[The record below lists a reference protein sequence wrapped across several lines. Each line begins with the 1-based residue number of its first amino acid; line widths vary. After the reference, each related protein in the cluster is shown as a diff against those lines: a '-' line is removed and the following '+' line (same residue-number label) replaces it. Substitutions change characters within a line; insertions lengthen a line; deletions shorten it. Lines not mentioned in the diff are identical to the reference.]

1 MSQNPGAEAL
11 VHTLK
16 LNGVDT
22 VFGRIKA
29 EQKSGCDEPCSSIDF
44 GQSDHARSTDADGV
58 KPWSVNDA
66 ADLGGAV
73 STTIESPSPN
83 LIAIISPPLWEVRTP
98 VSKWVV

>member
-29 EQKSGCDEPCSSIDF
+29 EQKSGCDEPYSPINF
-44 GQSDHARSTDADGV
+44 GQSDHARSNDADGV

-66 ADLGGAV
+66 ADLDGAV
-73 STTIESPSPN
+73 STIIESPSPN

>member
-29 EQKSGCDEPCSSIDF
+29 EQKSGCDEPYSPINF
-44 GQSDHARSTDADGV
+44 GQSDHARSTEADGV

-66 ADLGGAV
+66 ADLGGAI

-83 LIAIISPPLWEVRTP
+83 LIAIISPPLWEVRMP

>member
-1 MSQNPGAEAL
+1 MRQNPGAAAL

-16 LNGVDT
+16 LTGVDT

-29 EQKSGCDEPCSSIDF
+29 EQKSGCDEPYSPINF
-44 GQSDHARSTDADGV
+44 GQSDHARSTEADGV

-66 ADLGGAV
+66 ADLDGAV
-73 STTIESPSPN
+73 STIIESPSPN
-83 LIAIISPPLWEVRTP
+83 LIAIISPPLWEGRTP

>member
-22 VFGRIKA
+22 VFGQTKA
-29 EQKSGCDEPCSSIDF
+29 EQKSGCDEPYSPINF
-44 GQSDHARSTDADGV
+44 GQSDHARSTEADGV

-66 ADLGGAV
+66 ADLGGAI

>member
-29 EQKSGCDEPCSSIDF
+29 EQKSGCDEPYSPINF
-44 GQSDHARSTDADGV
+44 GQSNYARSTDADGV

-66 ADLGGAV
+66 ADLGGAI

-98 VSKWVV
+98 VCKWVV